1 MTLAWKFLAQRGYR
15 PLRPGEAPTDAP
27 TTWFLRELYLKHYG
41 FAILD
46 EATVQVLAPYA
57 PIVEVGAG
65 SGYWAYELC
74 QAGVEVV
81 ATDPG
86 TGRYHGLHRWVPWL
100 PIERLTGVQAV
111 QQYPD
116 HTLLIV
122 WPDYGQRWVSATLRA
137 YRGETVL
144 YVGEGK
150 AGCTGNAAFHA
161 ALAERFPAVS
171 VHPIPQFDN
180 YHDALHICRRSGI

>member
-1 MTLAWKFLAQRGYR
+1 MTLAWQFLAQRGYR
-15 PLRPGEAPTDAP
+15 PWRPGEAPTDAP
-27 TTWFLRELYLKHYG
+27 QPWGLRELYLQQYG

-65 SGYWAYELC
+65 SGYWAYELR

-86 TGRYHGLHRWVPWL
+86 TGRYHGLKRWVPWL
-100 PIERLTGVQAV
+100 PIARLTGVQAV

-116 HTLLIV
+116 HTAPARLA
-122 WPDYGQRWVSATLRA
+122 GLRP
-137 YRGETVL
+137 
-144 YVGEGK
+144 
-150 AGCTGNAAFHA
+150 
-161 ALAERFPAVS
+161 ALGVCDPAS
-171 VHPIPQFDN
+171 
-180 YHDALHICRRSGI
+180 L

>member
-1 MTLAWKFLAQRGYR
+1 MTLAWTFLAQRGYR

-27 TTWFLRELYLKHYG
+27 TTWCLRELYLQQYG

-65 SGYWAYELC
+65 SGYWAYELR

-86 TGRYHGLHRWVPWL
+86 TGRYHGLK
-100 PIERLTGVQAV
+100 
-111 QQYPD
+111 
-116 HTLLIV
+116 
-122 WPDYGQRWVSATLRA
+122 RWVSATLRA
-137 YRGETVL
+137 YRGATVV

-150 AGCTGNAAFHA
+150 TGCTGDAAFHA
-161 ALAERFPAVS
+161 ALAARFPAVS
-171 VHPIPQFDN
+171 VHPIPQFDP
-180 YHDALHICRRSGI
+180 YQDALYICRRSGI

>member
-1 MTLAWKFLAQRGYR
+1 
-15 PLRPGEAPTDAP
+15 
-27 TTWFLRELYLKHYG
+27 
-41 FAILD
+41 
-46 EATVQVLAPYA
+46 
-57 PIVEVGAG
+57 
-65 SGYWAYELC
+65 
-74 QAGVEVV
+74 VEVV

-86 TGRYHGLHRWVPWL
+86 TGRYHGLKHWVPWL

-150 AGCTGNAAFHA
+150 AGCTGDAAFHA
-161 ALAERFPAVS
+161 ALAERFRDVS
-171 VHPIPQFDN
+171 VHPIPQFEN